1 MLIKSFFIIQI
12 FEIVY
17 WWANRI
23 TFISLLLDFQK
34 QTPSISEDKCAQRT
48 GTGANTETG
57 SRTQA
62 GARNGAG
69 TGSETRARTGTGTR
83 AITAT
88 STGFEYRSGSGT
100 GTSIRTR
107 TVAKTEAGT
116 VTQSRPGTGT
126 GSKSGSGTGVQ
137 SKECSQTIMGLP
149 IGWEKDVDDSG
160 RTFFF
165 NRNQQT
171 VQWDPPCYT
180 STFNSGDFNF
190 IFVIKNI

>member
-1 MLIKSFFIIQI
+1 M
-12 FEIVY
+12 Y
-17 WWANRI
+17 WWTTRI
-23 TFISLLLDFQK
+23 TFVSLLLEFQK

-48 GTGANTETG
+48 GTRAKTETG
-57 SRTQA
+57 TQIRA
-62 GARNGAG
+62 DARNGAG
-69 TGSETRARTGTGTR
+69 AETRARTGTGTR

-100 GTSIRTR
+100 ETSIRTR
-107 TVAKTEAGT
+107 TVAKTGAGT
-116 VTQSRPGTGT
+116 VTRSRTGT
-126 GSKSGSGTGVQ
+126 GIGSQSGSGTRVQ

-190 IFVIKNI
+190 IFVMVYERFRSF